1 MIVKAQSTAYFNIL
15 SIEGKGLTKRV
26 TLEFKMGDEPIST
39 RVLYP
44 GDSLETV
51 VKIDVDTDKE
61 KKWDYLEIRKD
72 G

>member
-15 SIEGKGLTKRV
+15 SIEGKGPRKRV
-26 TLEFKMGDEPIST
+26 TMEFRMGDEPIST

-44 GDSLETV
+44 GDTLETV
-51 VKIDVDTDKE
+51 LKIDVDTDKE